1 MRAVF
6 EGIVDYAGLFP
17 PASLGMSEAVLA
29 YSRYRSSADRSILSR
44 FIVAASRL
52 DEFAAGLESPDLQ
65 FNRLEPWRVSVITG
79 ALLPQDL
86 ERIATFQ
93 GRWDARGVLID
104 AIEHRVAS
112 VEQIEGVG
120 ELVSPGLLRFL
131 EVPARGP
138 YGELVAAIARIGAYA
153 KVRTGG
159 TSPELFPAAAELTHF
174 LMAVTTRQVPF
185 KATAGLHH
193 AFRGSYPLTY
203 EPDSKRFTMY
213 GFVNVLLAT
222 AELFRSSDGEVA
234 QMILEEDD
242 AAAFECAPDAIA
254 WRDQRYPSDELEW
267 VRRHSFLGFGSC
279 SFREPVDELRAQ
291 AVA

>member
-1 MRAVF
+1 MQAVF

-17 PASLGMSEAVLA
+17 PANLGMSEAVLA
-29 YSRYRSSADRSILSR
+29 YGRYRSSADRSILAR
-44 FIVAASRL
+44 FVVGASQL
-52 DEFAAGLESPDLQ
+52 DEFAAALESPAPQ
-65 FNRLEPWRVSVITG
+65 FSRLEPWPVSVITG

-86 ERIATFQ
+86 ERIAAFQ
-93 GRWDARGVLID
+93 QRWEDRGVHID
-104 AIEHRVAS
+104 AIEHRVATLA
-112 VEQIEGVG
+112 QIEGVG
-120 ELVSPGLLRFL
+120 ELVSPALHRFL
-131 EVPARGP
+131 ELPARGP
-138 YGELVAAIARIGAYA
+138 YGELVAAIARIGAHA

-159 TSPELFPAAAELTHF
+159 TSPELFPAAAELTQF
-174 LMAVTTRQVPF
+174 LVEVTSRRVPF

-203 EPDSKRFTMY
+203 EPGSKRYTMF

-222 AELFRSSDGEVA
+222 AELFRSRDGEVA

-242 AAAFECAPDAIA
+242 TAAFECAPDAIA